1 MYYSSGWKD
10 WLERLKPY
18 LIIGGLV
25 ILILIFLI
33 LSIKTTLRYFIH
45 DYSIH
50 LEDALNINGDENVDS
65 GLSTLNI
72 FKSDL
77 KGKLITPTVYYE
89 GYASAS
95 YSQGN
100 KLNLA
105 VSSKNELVQDFNISV
120 PLTSVPIFNASTM
133 RMESPDNFVA
143 STKSA
148 PQDVRVFFD
157 RMDTSAPQVIIVNE
171 EDAGKKLLC
180 IRVERAVFNYDLQ
193 ELQVV
198 SSFNN
203 VKVTLTNSMGLS
215 SALSGDLVYPDT
227 VSRGDYL
234 VFDASAPTS
243 DVLNIGSDGR
253 VVSDASKRVSDKG
266 LVGEVGNYIEID
278 DNTYYYD
285 YITYSVDNAVIF

>member
-18 LIIGGLV
+18 LIICALV
-25 ILILIFLI
+25 FLI
-33 LSIKTTLRYFIH
+33 ILFLVLSIKTTLRYFIH

-50 LEDALNINGDENVDS
+50 LEDTLNINSDDNVDS

-89 GYASAS
+89 GYTSAS

-100 KLNLA
+100 KIDLA
-105 VSSKNELVQDFNISV
+105 VSSKNELVQDYNISV
-120 PLTSVPIFNASTM
+120 PLNSVPIFNASTM
-133 RMESPDNFVA
+133 RMESPDNFVI

-157 RMDTSAPQVIIVNE
+157 NMNASSPQAIIVNE
-171 EDAGKKLLC
+171 KDSGKKLLC
-180 IRVERAVFNYDLQ
+180 IRVERAVFNFDLQ
-193 ELQVV
+193 ELQVI

-203 VKVTLTNSMGLS
+203 VKVTLTNIMGLS

-227 VSRGDYL
+227 VTRGDYL
-234 VFDASAPTS
+234 VFDASSPTS
-243 DVLNIGSDGR
+243 DVLNIDKEGR
-253 VVSDASKRVSDKG
+253 LVSDASKRVSDKG
-266 LVGEVGNYIEID
+266 LVGEVGNYIEVD

-285 YITYSVDNAVIF
+285 YITYVVDKAVIF